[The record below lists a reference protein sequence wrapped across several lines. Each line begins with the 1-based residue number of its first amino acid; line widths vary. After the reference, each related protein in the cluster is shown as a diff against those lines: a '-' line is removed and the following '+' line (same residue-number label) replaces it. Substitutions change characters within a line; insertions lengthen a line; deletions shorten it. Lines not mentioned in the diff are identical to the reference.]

1 MNITQGRG
9 ARIAP
14 IFGECPNH
22 AVPDDDSASED
33 PRTRPVARL
42 GGECHFDAPHQTHV
56 FCLEHAQPVAMAN
69 TGRIS

>member
-22 AVPDDDSASED
+22 AVSDDDSASED
-33 PRTRPVARL
+33 PRTCPVAHL
-42 GGECHFDAPHQTHV
+42 GGECHFDAPHQTHA
-56 FCLEHAQPVAMAN
+56 FCLVHAQPVAMAN
-69 TGRIS
+69 IGRIS